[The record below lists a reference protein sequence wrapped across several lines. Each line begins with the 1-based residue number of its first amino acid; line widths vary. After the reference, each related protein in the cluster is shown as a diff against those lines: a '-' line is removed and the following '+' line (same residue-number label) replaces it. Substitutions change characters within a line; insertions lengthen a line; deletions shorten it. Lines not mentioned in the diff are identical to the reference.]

1 MPVLPRGGDDEL
13 NREGQVSSRR
23 VGAASAAPA
32 SIPAHLLMPSLIY
45 AETTGRLLK

>member
-23 VGAASAAPA
+23 VGASPAAAASVPA
-32 SIPAHLLMPSLIY
+32 ESLMPPLIY
-45 AETTGRLLK
+45 AETAGRLLK